1 MSGAGK
7 IRLLIGTEYLNEGG
21 VGRQIH
27 YLANHL
33 DPERF
38 EVHLAILRDRDIF
51 FTDLLEDERVRTVLV
66 NGGRGVGLRGLAGM
80 ARLYRSLRPDIVH
93 LFGGKANHI
102 GGFASIFSPVPALIF
117 SVRSATGSRVND
129 IVYRLLR
136 RRQNLTIVN
145 SEGIRKELT
154 ERSGY
159 GPGEVRVQHNFLDTG
174 LFHPLKRDERE
185 EARRRFGV
193 APGRFCFAS
202 IGRIAPQKNQ
212 LATLEALHRLR
223 EEGRLPDDVD
233 FLFLGR
239 EYDGRYACRVRERCG
254 ALGLDGLCRFHD
266 PVRDVV
272 PLYNALDGIF
282 QPSTYE
288 GLSNVV
294 IEAQACGTPVAL
306 SAEGDNDGLVAQGK
320 TGITFR
326 AADGRETVRA
336 MEELIRLGKDAEARE
351 EITSRAREAVV
362 ERFSLEGEIRKLQG
376 TYEHLLKA
384 EGG

>member
-1 MSGAGK
+1 MSGNGRL
-7 IRLLIGTEYLNEGG
+7 RLLIGTEYLNEGG

-27 YLANHL
+27 YLVNHL
-33 DPERF
+33 DQERF
-38 EVHLAILRDRDIF
+38 EVHLAILRDRDLF
-51 FTDLLEDERVRTVLV
+51 FTDLLEDERVRTTLV
-66 NGGRGVGLRGLAGM
+66 NGGKGVGLRGLAGM
-80 ARLYRSLRPDIVH
+80 ARRFRSLRPDIVH

-102 GGFASIFSPVPALIF
+102 GGFASIFSPVPVLIF
-117 SVRSATGSRVND
+117 SVRSATGRRVND

-136 RRQNLTIVN
+136 GRQSLTIVN
-145 SEGIRKELT
+145 SEGIRKALV

-159 GPGEVRVQHNFLDTG
+159 GPGEVRVQHNFLDTV
-174 LFHPLKRDERE
+174 LFRPLGRGERE
-185 EARRRFGV
+185 EARRRFGI
-193 APGRFCFAS
+193 APGRYCFAS
-202 IGRIAPQKNQ
+202 VGRIAPQKNQ

-233 FLFLGR
+233 FLFIGR
-239 EYDGRYACRVRERCG
+239 EYDRRYARRVRERCG

-266 PVRDVV
+266 PVREVV

-306 SAEGDNDGLVAQGK
+306 SDEGDNDGLVEQGK
-320 TGITFR
+320 TGVSFR
-326 AADGRETVRA
+326 AAAAEDVARA
-336 MEELIRLGKDAEARE
+336 LEELIHLGRDGEKKE
-351 EITSRAREAVV
+351 EITSRARDAVV

-376 TYEHLLKA
+376 TYEQLLG
-384 EGG
+384 EGGE

>member
-1 MSGAGK
+1 MSGAGRV
-7 IRLLIGTEYLNEGG
+7 RLLIGTEFLNEGG

-27 YLANHL
+27 YLVNHL

-38 EVHLAILRDRDIF
+38 EIHLAILRDRDLF
-51 FTDLLEDERVRTVLV
+51 FTDLLDDERVRAVLV
-66 NGGRGVGLRGLAGM
+66 NGGRGVGLRGLAGIV
-80 ARLYRSLRPDIVH
+80 RLFRSLRPDIVH

-102 GGFASIFSPVPALIF
+102 GGFASIFSPVPVLIF
-117 SVRSATGSRVND
+117 SVRSVTSSRVND
-129 IVYRLLR
+129 VVYRLLR
-136 RRQNLTIVN
+136 SRQNLTIVN
-145 SEGIRKELT
+145 SEGARKELT

-159 GPGEVRVQHNFLDTG
+159 GEEEVRVQHNFLDTG
-174 LFHPLKRDERE
+174 LFRPLEGDERE

-202 IGRIAPQKNQ
+202 VGRIAPQKNQ

-233 FLFLGR
+233 FLFVGR
-239 EYDGRYACRVRERCG
+239 EYNRRYARRARERCA
-254 ALGLDGLCRFHD
+254 ALSLDALCRFHD

-272 PLYNALDGIF
+272 PLYNALDGLF

-306 SAEGDNDGLVAQGK
+306 SAEGDNDGLVVQGK
-320 TGITFR
+320 TGVSFR
-326 AADGRETVRA
+326 ANHAGETVRA
-336 MEELIRLGKDAEARE
+336 LGDLIRLARDAEARK
-351 EITSRAREAVV
+351 EITSRARAAVV
-362 ERFSLEGEIRKLQG
+362 ERFSLEGEIGKLRE
-376 TYEHLLKA
+376 TYERLLK
-384 EGG
+384 EHGR